1 MFKIKNS
8 GKYILVKTPY
18 NPHFVDAVKNMG
30 GKWDNEQ
37 EEWKLRAELLAEVR
51 KKMLQCF
58 GRDDTPAKLVNVR
71 VKTLDAITSDYNESI
86 YMYGRRICGAWGRD
100 SGVNLGESVAFIEKI
115 GESAG
120 SLKNWYTRIPADAVF
135 IIFDVAENALSL
147 PNEYDEDINVEI
159 IPKEI
164 VTDELMRE
172 KELLLQRISE
182 IDILL
187 QKNQ

>member
-1 MFKIKNS
+1 
-8 GKYILVKTPY
+8 
-18 NPHFVDAVKNMG
+18 
-30 GKWDNEQ
+30 
-37 EEWKLRAELLAEVR
+37 
-51 KKMLQCF
+51 
-58 GRDDTPAKLVNVR
+58 
-71 VKTLDAITSDYNESI
+71 
-86 YMYGRRICGAWGRD
+86 MYGRRICGAWGRD
-100 SGVNLGESVAFIEKI
+100 SGVNLGESVAFIEKF

-164 VTDELMRE
+164 IMDELMRE

>member
-1 MFKIKNS
+1 MFKIKND

-18 NPHFVDAVKNMG
+18 NPHIVDAIKNMG
-30 GKWDNEQ
+30 GKWDNEK

-58 GRDDTPAKLVNVR
+58 VRDDTPTKLVNVR
-71 VKTLDAITSDYNESI
+71 VKTLDKITSDYNDSI

-120 SLKNWYTRIPADAVF
+120 SLKNWYTRIPEGAIF
-135 IIFDVAENALSL
+135 IIFDLAKNALTMD
-147 PNEYDEDINVEI
+147 NEYAEDIEI
-159 IPKEI
+159 EVMKKDII
-164 VTDELMRE
+164 VDELQRE